1 MAMLTFKNLSSV
13 LRTAD
18 FNHPIFEAYRI
29 RKIELTEYQTVLKIE
44 DLTILIE
51 HGETNLNVG
60 LVKWLKETRKP
71 LQEKEV
77 VKVDETFYRI
87 QANMV
92 LLTPEQEKEFEKTY
106 RQPLKQFKK
115 AIKDYEVWAKK
126 QQKVAIRQAR
136 KVELPTE

>member
-1 MAMLTFKNLSSV
+1 MTMLTFKNLSSV

-29 RKIELTEYQTVLKIE
+29 QKIELTDYQTVLKME

-51 HGETNLNVG
+51 RTDSNLEIG

-71 LQEKEV
+71 AQEKEV
-77 VKVDETFYRI
+77 IKVDETFYRI
-87 QANMV
+87 KANMV

-126 QQKVAIRQAR
+126 QQKVAIKQAR
-136 KVELPTE
+136 KVELSNE